1 MTRKTVA
8 TVRASFAL
16 LALGLTLYAGADSL
30 ARSTLEARTVG
41 LSTCGT
47 ADAPCTLQPLQVTA
61 AAHRVVSGTPVANVA
76 TPPQVAMVRS

>member
-61 AAHRVVSGTPVANVA
+61 AAHRVVSTPVASVP